1 MSISFVTP
9 LAALVA
15 LVGLVPL
22 AVLGLER
29 RRLRALCAG
38 LGLRPPE
45 PSSAVPV
52 WAALVAL
59 IALLALAAAQPV
71 IARHTTHPGRADAEA
86 FFVFDVSR
94 SMSARAPNSATRLDR
109 ARRDAKEL
117 RNALRDVP
125 VGVASITDRLL
136 PHLFPSMS
144 VNAFNETLDES
155 LAIDRPTTSIPYGN
169 SIGTKLGALA
179 DLVTGRYFG
188 GNAKRRVAVV
198 FTDAETLPE
207 GLSALPTR
215 LADGNV
221 QMFFFHYWDTAER
234 VYDASGRPNPAYLPD
249 PQADADLE
257 TLARAASARRFEPGK
272 TRQAAAAIRAA
283 VGEGPMTARGSE
295 LDSLL
300 LTPYVLLAALFP
312 FLILIARRDVRPWN
326 TKHLRNSFPGSRDA

>member
-29 RRLRALCAG
+29 RRLRALCAV
-38 LGLRPPE
+38 LGLRPPQS
-45 PSSAVPV
+45 SSAVPV
-52 WAALVAL
+52 WAVLVAL

-71 IARHTTHPGRADAEA
+71 VARHTTHQGRADAEVC
-86 FFVFDVSR
+86 FRVHVSR

-117 RNALRDVP
+117 LETRFRR
-125 VGVASITDRLL
+125 SRRSCRITDRLL

-144 VNAFNETLDES
+144 VNAFNEALDES
-155 LAIDRPTTSIPYGN
+155 LAIDRPTTSVPYGN

-207 GLSALPTR
+207 GLPALPTR

-249 PQADADLE
+249 PQAGADLE
-257 TLARAASARRFEPGK
+257 TLARAVSARRFEPGK
-272 TRQAAAAIRAA
+272 TRQAAAAIRRQS
-283 VGEGPMTARGSE
+283 AR
-295 LDSLL
+295 
-300 LTPYVLLAALFP
+300 
-312 FLILIARRDVRPWN
+312 VR
-326 TKHLRNSFPGSRDA
+326 